1 MTYVEINGVAPG
13 IEALHRAATMIL
25 GHFTTM
31 QVRGGAVAGFDLH
44 LERLRQ
50 GSAELFPG
58 AEPAG
63 DDTIRALIAHA
74 LRGEPDAT
82 VRVTVL
88 SAADVMVS
96 VLEPGADTPPPP
108 IRARTIVYERELPH
122 LKHRATL
129 GLFHHAAEAR
139 RAGFDDV
146 VFTGRDGF
154 LREGSVWNL
163 VLWDGARVVWPDAP
177 MLAGVTMRLLR
188 GELGAAGVPQI
199 SRALTTADLSGM
211 TGAAAVN
218 SRFPARPISSVDDVA
233 FPGTGALTEVLENAW
248 CRVAR
253 QDIQGPVPDTP

>member
-1 MTYVEINGVAPG
+1 MTYVEINGAAPEV
-13 IEALHRAATMIL
+13 EALHRAATMIL

-31 QVRGGAVAGFDLH
+31 QVRGGAVAGLDLH

-58 AEPAG
+58 TDPAA
-63 DDTIRALIAHA
+63 DDTIRALIVHA

-82 VRVTVL
+82 VRVTML
-88 SAADVMVS
+88 SAADAMVS
-96 VLEPGADTPPPP
+96 VLEPGADTPPPA

-146 VFTGRDGF
+146 VFTGRDGL

-163 VLWDGARVVWPDAP
+163 VLWDGARVVWPEAP

-188 GELGAAGVPQI
+188 RELDAAGVAQT
-199 SRALTTADLSGM
+199 SRALTAADLPEM

-218 SRFPARPISSVDDVA
+218 SRFPAQPIAAVDDVV
-233 FPGTGALTEVLENAW
+233 FPDTAALAEVLGDAW
-248 CRVAR
+248 RRVAW
-253 QDIQGPVPDTP
+253 QGV

>member
-1 MTYVEINGVAPG
+1 MTYVEINGAAPDV
-13 IEALHRAATMIL
+13 ETLHRAATRIV

-31 QVRGGAVAGFDLH
+31 QVRGGAVAGLDLH
-44 LERLRQ
+44 LRRLRE

-58 AEPAG
+58 TGPPA
-63 DDTIRALIAHA
+63 DDTIRELIGQA

-88 SAADVMVS
+88 AADEVMVS

-108 IRARTIVYERELPH
+108 LRARTIVYERELPH

-146 VFTGRDGF
+146 IFTGRDGL

-163 VLWDGARVVWPDAP
+163 ALFDGVRVIWPDAP
-177 MLAGVTMRLLR
+177 MLAGVTMLLLR
-188 GELGAAGVPQI
+188 RELAVAGVPQTV
-199 SRALTTADLSGM
+199 RAVTAADLPLM
-211 TGAAAVN
+211 TGAAATN
-218 SRFPARPISSVDDVA
+218 SRHPAQPIAAIDDVL
-233 FPGTGALTEVLENAW
+233 F
-248 CRVAR
+248 
-253 QDIQGPVPDTP
+253 PDTPALTSALQEAWRRVPWQQIL